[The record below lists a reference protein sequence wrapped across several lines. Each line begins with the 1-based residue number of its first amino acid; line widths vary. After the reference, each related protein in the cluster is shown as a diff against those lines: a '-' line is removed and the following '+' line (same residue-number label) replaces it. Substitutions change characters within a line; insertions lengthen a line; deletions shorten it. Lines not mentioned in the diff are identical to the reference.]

1 MIVICEECGKKY
13 RKDEIGELAEAIAR
27 MQDSNGC
34 VVKQKRIHSDMQHL
48 ILEAARRKDENISRE
63 ARPSVVSVIEELE
76 PFESDHLFRL
86 P

>member
-1 MIVICEECGKKY
+1 MNIFEKTVYSK
-13 RKDEIGELAEAIAR
+13 RKMKAD
-27 MQDSNGC
+27 QNGC

-48 ILEAARRKDENISRE
+48 ILEAARRKDENISQE